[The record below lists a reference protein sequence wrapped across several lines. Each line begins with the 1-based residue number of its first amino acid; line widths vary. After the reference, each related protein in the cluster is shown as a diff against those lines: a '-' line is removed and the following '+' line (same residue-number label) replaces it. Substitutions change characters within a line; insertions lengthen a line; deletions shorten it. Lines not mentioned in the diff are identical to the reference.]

1 MWNQISEHI
10 GRTIDQRFD
19 WRLPRSVSGGC
30 INQGFYITNGALDF
44 FVKVNR
50 ADRLAMFEAEALGLR
65 QMAATR
71 TIRVP
76 MPICWGTCRSPSGP
90 LSYIVL
96 EWLDLGDGGPG
107 PDREMGRKLA
117 QLHQVTGLESFG
129 WTRDNTIG
137 STPQVN
143 PRTANWVEFWCDY
156 RVGYQL
162 AIAAKRG
169 SDIRQ
174 GEALMAAIPELLAG
188 HSPEP
193 SLVHGDLWGGN
204 AAILQTGEPVIF
216 DPAAYWGDREV
227 DVAMTELFGG
237 FSSDFYTGYRDI
249 APLDAGYDRRKVLYN
264 LYHVLNHYNLFG
276 SGYAG
281 QANRMIEQL
290 LGFCRS

>member
-30 INQGFYITNGALDF
+30 INQGFYLTNGALDF

-50 ADRLAMFEAEALGLR
+50 ADRLGMFEAEALGLR
-65 QMAATR
+65 QMASTR

-76 MPICWGTCRSPSGP
+76 MPICWGTCWATSGQ
-90 LSYIVL
+90 LAYIVL
-96 EWLDLGDGGPG
+96 EWLNLGGGGAG
-107 PDREMGRKLA
+107 PEREMGRKLA
-117 QLHQVTGLESFG
+117 QLHQVTGQSAFG

-143 PRTANWVEFWCDY
+143 PQIADWVEFWQSY
-156 RVGYQL
+156 RIGYQL
-162 AIAAKRG
+162 AIAARQG

-188 HSPEP
+188 HTPQP

-204 AAILQTGEPVIF
+204 AAILQTGEPVMF

-227 DVAMTELFGG
+227 DLAMTELFGG
-237 FSSDFYTGYRDI
+237 FSSDFYGGYREV

-264 LYHVLNHYNLFG
+264 LYHILNHYNLFG

-290 LGFCRS
+290 LGFCQ

>member
-19 WRLPRSVSGGC
+19 WRMPRSVSGGC
-30 INQGFYITNGALDF
+30 INQGFHITNGALDF

-50 ADRLAMFEAEALGLR
+50 ADRLGMFEAEALGLR
-65 QMAATR
+65 QMASTR

-76 MPICWGTCRSPSGP
+76 MPICWGTCRSTSGP
-90 LSYIVL
+90 LAYIVL
-96 EWLDLGDGGPG
+96 EWLDLGGGGPG
-107 PDREMGRKLA
+107 PARAMGRKLA
-117 QLHQVTGLESFG
+117 QLHQVTGLETFG

-143 PRTANWVEFWCDY
+143 PQIADWVEFWQSY
-156 RVGYQL
+156 RIGYQL
-162 AIAAKRG
+162 ALAARQG

-174 GEALMAAIPELLAG
+174 GEALMTAIPELLAG
-188 HSPEP
+188 HQPQP
-193 SLVHGDLWGGN
+193 SLVHGDLWSGN

-237 FSSDFYTGYRDI
+237 FSADFYAGYREV
-249 APLDAGYDRRKVLYN
+249 APLDDGYDRRKVLYN

-290 LGFCRS
+290 LGFC